1 MPPLLEARHLVKHYR
16 PSGLS
21 LLTGARVTKAVE
33 DVSFT
38 IDEGEVYGVVG
49 ESGSG
54 KTTVGRL
61 VLGLV
66 KPNSGSIWFNGRDV
80 TTFNRQ
86 ERHNYHRDVQL
97 IFQNPFSA
105 LNPRRTILDSLSVGY
120 EVYNISSGGE
130 KERKLVT
137 LLEQVGLGPEVLRRY
152 PHQLSGGQRQRIVI
166 ARALTVGPR
175 FIVADE
181 PVSALDVSIQAQVLN
196 LLRALQ
202 RDLKFTLLLISHDLR
217 IISHLCDRI
226 GVMYL
231 GRMVE
236 ESSKADFVARTLHPY
251 SGLLIASAPTLQ
263 PDQTTMPLLAGEIWD
278 KAPPPNGCVFMPRCP
293 IARLEC
299 ATFIP
304 SFEEKRPDHRAACW
318 RVQGDG
324 STIEHPVQPSI
335 KIESVARTPAKEP

>member
-1 MPPLLEARHLVKHYR
+1 MTAMTPLLEARQLVKHYR

-21 LLTGARVTKAVE
+21 LLTGAKVTRAVE
-33 DVSFT
+33 DVSFS

-54 KTTVGRL
+54 KTTLGRL

-66 KPNSGSIWFNGRDV
+66 KPNSGTILFNGRDV

-86 ERHNYHRDVQL
+86 ERHLYHREVQL

-120 EVYNISSGGE
+120 EVYNIASGGE
-130 KERKLVT
+130 KERKLVA
-137 LLEQVGLGPEVLRRY
+137 LLEKVGLGPEVLRRY
-152 PHQLSGGQRQRIVI
+152 PHQLSGGQRQRVVI

-217 IISHLCDRI
+217 IISHMCDRI

-236 ESSKADFVARTLHPY
+236 ETSKASFVAQTLHPY
-251 SGLLIASAPTLQ
+251 SRLLIAAAP
-263 PDQTTMPLLAGEIWD
+263 
-278 KAPPPNGCVFMPRCP
+278 
-293 IARLEC
+293 
-299 ATFIP
+299 
-304 SFEEKRPDHRAACW
+304 
-318 RVQGDG
+318 
-324 STIEHPVQPSI
+324 
-335 KIESVARTPAKEP
+335 